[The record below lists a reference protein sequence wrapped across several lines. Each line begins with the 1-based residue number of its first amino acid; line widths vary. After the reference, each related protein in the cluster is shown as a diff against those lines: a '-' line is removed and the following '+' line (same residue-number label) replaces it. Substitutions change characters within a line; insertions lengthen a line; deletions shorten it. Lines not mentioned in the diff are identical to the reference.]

1 MTENISKV
9 TVRNWESR
17 LKMLS
22 TWKDTDYLA
31 YLTKTDA
38 LNFKNYGLRK
48 GHIGSS
54 VKNIIGC
61 LSGFWNWGKQP
72 NNRREYM

>member
-9 TVRNWESR
+9 TVRNWKSG

-22 TWKDTDYLA
+22 KWKSTDYLTD
-31 YLTKTDA
+31 LTKTDA
-38 LNFKNYGLRK
+38 RNFKDYGSRK

-54 VKNIIGC
+54 FKNIIGC
-61 LSGFWNWGKQP
+61 LSGFWNWGI
-72 NNRREYM
+72 